1 MKNNIYP
8 CLWMQTDIQEA
19 SEFYLQVFKDSIII
33 SSNPMAVLL
42 QIKGSYLMLLNG
54 GPKYTFSEAISLVI
68 PCETQDEIDE
78 YWQKLGESGSY
89 SKCGWLKDKYGVSW
103 QVVPAILNK
112 LMNDPKTSTNVI
124 YELMQ
129 MDKIIIEKLN

>member
-19 SEFYLQVFKDSIII
+19 SEFYLHVFKDSIII

-68 PCETQDEIDE
+68 PCETQEEIDE
-78 YWQKLGESGSY
+78 YWHKLGESGSY